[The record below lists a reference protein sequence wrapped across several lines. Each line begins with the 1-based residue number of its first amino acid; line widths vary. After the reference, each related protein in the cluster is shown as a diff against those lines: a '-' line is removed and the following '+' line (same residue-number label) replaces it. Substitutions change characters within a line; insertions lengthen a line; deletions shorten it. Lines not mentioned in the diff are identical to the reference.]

1 MQETSN
7 LRLIDKE
14 NEEDGFFV
22 KISKFLENIIYIVF
36 ILLSILKS

>member
-14 NEEDGFFV
+14 NEEDRFFV